1 MYLNSL
7 TKENDFPIF
16 LVLKEHHN
24 FRYDIALITLNKP
37 FKLSKKIIP
46 ICLPFNKDKFA
57 KYQDKILTVQGT
69 TENNSNVQDNYVCL

>member
-1 MYLNSL
+1 MCLNLL
-7 TKENDFPIF
+7 TNEDDFFLSIF

-46 ICLPFNKDKFA
+46 ICLPFNKDEFT

-69 TENNSNVQDNYVCL
+69 TEL